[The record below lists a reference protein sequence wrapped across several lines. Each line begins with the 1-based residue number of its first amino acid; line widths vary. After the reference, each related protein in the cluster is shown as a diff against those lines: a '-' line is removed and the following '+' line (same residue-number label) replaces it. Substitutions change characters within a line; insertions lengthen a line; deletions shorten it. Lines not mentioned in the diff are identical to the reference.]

1 MAEVNLG
8 EAIAS
13 GTNRQPE
20 RDMPITRGLQMQ
32 EQVSFRDNQ
41 AELRKQA
48 ELNKRKERAAK
59 ILTSFDK
66 GKWHN
71 KKYQAEFGEYLK
83 GELPTLLDAYNSD
96 PITFAQK
103 QQDIMLNLGKLQAID
118 NDEYEIFA
126 VDKKGSATRPLAK
139 ELFSKQGM
147 QGIMEHD
154 RRYWF
159 APIGIV
165 EKDSGRFRVNDVYT
179 KNIDS
184 SIDEKAKLVLGDKYK
199 QVGKVGAAPLLELDV
214 TDPSYKENE
223 NKIIGNLLM
232 DKDFKKSVLYD
243 TDFKNYYDVKLQENG
258 LDPEQVDETFV
269 DKVYTDFV
277 TDRFKKRVLPKQ
289 KVGPKPT
296 SGRSGGG
303 SAKSVIIVNDDGSF
317 YVKGQ
322 PFNHNPS
329 TSGDGSYV
337 VGSKAGSDA
346 IIGFPG
352 FDGKINSTFQVI
364 NPNVKYLGND
374 EWQVVGGVKN
384 QYGKTIEKTIKVTTD
399 NIRASLGL
407 DNNSMAMYGYKPKPR
422 VATPQP
428 QTNSKPKKKKL
439 SLPEWQ
445 KQNPKGTI
453 ADYKKYF
460 NS

>member
-32 EQVSFRDNQ
+32 EQVAFRDNQ
-41 AELRKQA
+41 AELKREA

-59 ILTSFDK
+59 ILTSIDN

-71 KKYQAEFGEYLK
+71 KKYQAEFGQYLK

-118 NDEYEIFA
+118 NEEFEIYK
-126 VDKKGSATRPLAK
+126 DKKGSVTRPIAK
-139 ELFSKQGM
+139 KLHSQGGM
-147 QGIMEHD
+147 PAIEEWN

-159 APIGIV
+159 APLTITNTN
-165 EKDSGRFRVNDVYT
+165 SGYTTVNDVYT

-184 SIDEKAKLVLGDKYK
+184 SIDEKAKLILGDKYK

-214 TDPSYKENE
+214 ADPSYKENE

-232 DKDFKKSVLYD
+232 DKEFKKSVLYD
-243 TDFKNYYDVKLQENG
+243 TDFKDYYDVKLQENG

-289 KVGPKPT
+289 KIGPKPT
-296 SGRSGGG
+296 SGRTGGG
-303 SAKSVIIVNDDGSF
+303 NAKSVIIVNDDGSF
-317 YVKGQ
+317 FVKGQ
-322 PFNHNPS
+322 PFEHRPS
-329 TSGDGSYV
+329 TDGDGSYV
-337 VGSKAGSDA
+337 VGTKGGGDA
-346 IIGFPG
+346 VVGFPG
-352 FDGKINSTFQVI
+352 TSDGTYSTYQVM
-364 NPNVKYLGND
+364 NPHVKYLGND
-374 EWQVVGGVKN
+374 EWEVVGNVKN
-384 QYGKTIEKTIKVTTD
+384 ALAPELGEMKKTVKVNT
-399 NIRASLGL
+399 NNMRASLGL
-407 DNNSMAMYGYKPKPR
+407 DNSSLSMYGYRPKPR
-422 VATPQP
+422 VAAPQ
-428 QTNSKPKKKKL
+428 QKQEDKPKKKKL
-439 SLPEWQ
+439 
-445 KQNPKGTI
+445 
-453 ADYKKYF
+453 Y
-460 NS
+460 